1 MTVSQIVRTRLNDA
15 ARLMNDLYRRS
26 VEDSL
31 DWDELND
38 RLKQSK
44 IAAADHLIMKI
55 RLLLND
61 RTVPEVSYETLRAAY
76 ESLCEAKK
84 DFAKL
89 DMLRR
94 IEHARWVRFYT
105 YFNWK
110 YGKVNDEY
118 RREDPMICEY
128 EELTEDQKAY
138 HDRAWDLIGELV
150 KQLGDRR

>member
-1 MTVSQIVRTRLNDA
+1 
-15 ARLMNDLYRRS
+15 
-26 VEDSL
+26 
-31 DWDELND
+31 
-38 RLKQSK
+38 
-44 IAAADHLIMKI
+44 
-55 RLLLND
+55 
-61 RTVPEVSYETLRAAY
+61 
-76 ESLCEAKK
+76 
-84 DFAKL
+84 
-89 DMLRR
+89 MLRR

-150 KQLGDRR
+150 KQLGDRRWSASPCGRGEQHEYREELESASEHVK